1 MQRRNLIRLTLAGM
15 AATALMPKAVFA
27 KADSANPS
35 GKDAHPMASH
45 PMTSHP
51 MAGGVFYTKEAP
63 GRWKGK
69 ENSHAPIIEVE
80 KKSGKTSVKITTGHE
95 MKGHEHYI
103 VKHILLDGEYGFLGE
118 KMFDPSKDKAPIS
131 TFPLEEYKG
140 PIHAL
145 SICNKHDTW
154 LVAGEVK

>member
-35 GKDAHPMASH
+35 GKDAHPMA
-45 PMTSHP
+45 SHP

-145 SICNKHDTW
+145 SVCNKHDTW